1 MTVAMKFDGTIQWF
15 RTDSYW
21 NPGSAIVA
29 SSWGP
34 AAALSS
40 HAVSSTDNTTIT
52 ATDQGKSWVYALSDG
67 SGVQL
72 AHITGGANAIT
83 VPIANTTAGI
93 GANSLTVG
101 ATAFT
106 NSTPNR
112 VDENYCS
119 DTNLLLAGVTDT
131 STLAATVTAFSDGYV
146 ATITM
151 SLDWIQTGAYG
162 GWRGVCMV
170 AYNSLGTNSGGNGSV
185 CMAATQSIGGGM
197 GSDFAG
203 SFLLHVPAATWTPPA
218 MTGSITPTTLALTNA
233 KYGIVSTPAA
243 ATPYIFTGGYYTSV

>member
-1 MTVAMKFDGTIQWF
+1 MG
-15 RTDSYW
+15 
-21 NPGSAIVA
+21 
-29 SSWGP
+29 
-34 AAALSS
+34 
-40 HAVSSTDNTTIT
+40 
-52 ATDQGKSWVYALSDG
+52 
-67 SGVQL
+67 
-72 AHITGGANAIT
+72 
-83 VPIANTTAGI
+83 
-93 GANSLTVG
+93 
-101 ATAFT
+101 
-106 NSTPNR
+106 TPNR

-170 AYNSLGTNSGGNGSV
+170 AYNSLGTNSGGK
-185 CMAATQSIGGGM
+185 

-203 SFLLHVPAATWTPPA
+203 SFLLHAPAATWTPPA